1 MDGWR
6 TQNRATLQE
15 RHHFCSRHRRLLAFL
30 LTLAI
35 RAGLWAAAR
44 YLPHAEVIAGVKLA
58 IVIFAYMV
66 VVHLGDGWLRWLLP
80 KEAAV
85 GVLFTAGAT
94 LPIWSQDT
102 VFSRGVCA
110 SFALFAILCS
120 LNCLAIECWESDE
133 QPSNSGRL
141 PALKWAELPLTW
153 MAATL
158 AVLTILVLLVGPAEG
173 SKGELWGISLA
184 ALLII
189 AINLH
194 RTRFSNAALRVLAD
208 AVLIV
213 SGLIVLITGLK
224 WS

>member
-6 TQNRATLQE
+6 AKNRSTLQE

-30 LTLAI
+30 MTLAI
-35 RAGLWAAAR
+35 TAGLWAAAR
-44 YLPHAEVIAGVKLA
+44 YLPHAEVIAGIKLA
-58 IVIFAYMV
+58 VVIFTYMV

-94 LPIWSQDT
+94 LPIWSRGT
-102 VFSRGVCA
+102 IFSWDVWAC
-110 SFALFAILCS
+110 FALFAMLCS

-133 QPSNSGRL
+133 QPSNSGR
-141 PALKWAELPLTW
+141 PPVLKWAELPLTW

-158 AVLTILVLLVGPAEG
+158 VVLAMLVLLAAPAEG
-173 SKGELWGISLA
+173 YKGELWGISLA
-184 ALLII
+184 ALLIMV
-189 AINLH
+189 INLH

-208 AVLIV
+208 AALIV
-213 SGLIVLITGLK
+213 SGLIVLITGLR

>member
-1 MDGWR
+1 M
-6 TQNRATLQE
+6 
-15 RHHFCSRHRRLLAFL
+15 
-30 LTLAI
+30 
-35 RAGLWAAAR
+35 
-44 YLPHAEVIAGVKLA
+44 
-58 IVIFAYMV
+58 
-66 VVHLGDGWLRWLLP
+66 
-80 KEAAV
+80 
-85 GVLFTAGAT
+85 
-94 LPIWSQDT
+94 
-102 VFSRGVCA
+102 
-110 SFALFAILCS
+110 
-120 LNCLAIECWESDE
+120 
-133 QPSNSGRL
+133 
-141 PALKWAELPLTW
+141 KWAELPLTW